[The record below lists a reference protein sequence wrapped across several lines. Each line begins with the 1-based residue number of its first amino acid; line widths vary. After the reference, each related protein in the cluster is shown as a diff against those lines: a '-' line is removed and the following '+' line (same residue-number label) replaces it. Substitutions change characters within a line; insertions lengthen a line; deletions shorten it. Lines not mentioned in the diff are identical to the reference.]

1 MSFAWLSTK
10 KEEKRNLLGLMFAA
24 ILVVVAKFRKEKNM

>member
-1 MSFAWLSTK
+1 LLGYHK
-10 KEEKRNLLGLMFAA
+10 KRRKRNLLGLMFAA